1 MLSIGELQGDPIS
14 YTLSS
19 IFDKLETYDDS
30 VWKGF
35 TCREDTFGNPEYLL
49 WVEPGL
55 GGKIPQQSIRNFRIG
70 HRTALQ
76 GGGSPFLAVVNIKV
90 FVI

>member
-1 MLSIGELQGDPIS
+1 MLSIGKLQRAPIS
-14 YTLSS
+14 YTSS
-19 IFDKLETYDDS
+19 AIFDSLETYDDS

-35 TCREDTFGNPEYLL
+35 TCRVDAFGNPEYLL
-49 WVEPGL
+49 WVEPGF
-55 GGKIPQQSIRNFRIG
+55 GGKIGKQSIRNFRID